1 MRIAFL
7 VLNHREPAQLL
18 RLLKTLRL
26 QLPDA
31 PIVVHNDK
39 FRIDVAVSAFDSIG
53 NTNLLTSDAPG
64 VWGNF
69 SVVESCWRAMAWMIE
84 NLEFDWVILLSAQDY
99 PIKPLATLQDHIATT
114 GADALLRAMP
124 INELRTRA
132 ERRDKRRRY
141 LYQYRSAVA
150 KGQAE
155 QSSGHLRVWLRRNGG
170 LFVDV
175 LNNAQPFFQVFK
187 FPDQMPWSMGW
198 RAGSTPFSQT
208 EPCWFG
214 SHWFG
219 MSYRAAELVTSC
231 HRDRRDY
238 VEYYRR
244 TIIPEESA
252 TATLL
257 YNSPRLRVEPRDLHY
272 VRWTQPTTGHP
283 DIFTVNDL
291 PELLSVPEYF
301 ARKFDVAVDTN
312 ILDRLDEV
320 LGIG

>member
-7 VLNHREPAQLL
+7 VLNHREPAQLM

-26 QLPDA
+26 QLPAA

-39 FRIDVAVSAFDSIG
+39 FRADVAVSELDSIG
-53 NTNLLTSDAPG
+53 NVNLLTSDVPG

-69 SVVESCWRAMAWMIE
+69 NVVESCWRAMAWMIE
-84 NLEFDWVILLSAQDY
+84 NLEFDWVILLSSQDY
-99 PIKPLATLQDHIATT
+99 PIKPLATLQDHIAAA
-114 GADALLRAMP
+114 GADALLRAKP

-141 LYQYRSAVA
+141 LYQYRSVAA
-150 KGQAE
+150 KGRAE
-155 QSSGHLRVWLRRNGG
+155 QSSGHLRAWLRRHGG
-170 LFVDV
+170 LSIDV
-175 LNNAQPFFQVFK
+175 LNNVQPFFQVYK
-187 FPDQMPWSMGW
+187 FPDQMPWSIGW
-198 RAGSTPFSQT
+198 RAGSTPFSQS

-219 MSYRAAELVTSC
+219 ISHRAAEVVTSC
-231 HRDRRDY
+231 CRDRRDY

-257 YNSPRLRVEPRDLHY
+257 CNSPRLRIEPHDVHY
-272 VRWTQPTTGHP
+272 VRWTQPKTGHP
-283 DIFTVNDL
+283 DIFTVNDFS
-291 PELLSVPEYF
+291 ELLSVPEYF
-301 ARKFDVAVDTN
+301 ARKFDVAVDSS
-312 ILDRLDEV
+312 ILDRLDDV
-320 LGIG
+320 IGIG